1 MKGTLMFNLRNL
13 DDKHDFR
20 IACKAGDMYLDM
32 QEMYRVSRNCLKYGG
47 KKEEA
52 LEEIRKIAGEYL
64 E

>member
-1 MKGTLMFNLRNL
+1 MKAILMFNINNL

-20 IACKAGDMYLDM
+20 IACKAADMHLDM
-32 QEMYRVSRNCLKYGG
+32 LEIYRVSRNCLKYGG

-52 LEEIRKIAGEYL
+52 LEEIRRIAGEYL